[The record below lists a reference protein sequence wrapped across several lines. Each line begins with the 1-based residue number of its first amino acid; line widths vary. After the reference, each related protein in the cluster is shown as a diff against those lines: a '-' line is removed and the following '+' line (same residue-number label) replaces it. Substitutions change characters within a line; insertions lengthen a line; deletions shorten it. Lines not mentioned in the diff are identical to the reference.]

1 MNPPTTKSA
10 SWAQAW
16 LTGRESSAPGLSM
29 LTSAYK
35 QSSWVYA
42 CITTL
47 AESVSAIP
55 LRFVDKNGNPDTSAF
70 TLQLSTLFDNPHPQL
85 DRFQFWELIVIW
97 LCLRGEAFIYP
108 NLDGRVTRVPN
119 SLSILSPD
127 CLHEI
132 IRNGEL
138 AGWRYSGCSTS
149 DLRSPTS
156 ILLPEELIHIKLP
169 NPFNVFRGLS
179 PLTVAWLAAQ
189 TDYAASQFMKGTML
203 NNADTGLIVITDNQP
218 TAEQKEEMLAL
229 LRDRK
234 RRAGT
239 PDIPL
244 FLWGGAKVEKPT
256 ISAVD
261 LQFLENRK
269 FNRQEICAIFK
280 VPQELIGFTE
290 DANRSVSDAM
300 RLNFMENRV
309 APLCRRLEAA
319 IQPLIDRLTG
329 AHNRNHT
336 LTPNLY
342 HSSTNAPG
350 GTSYTS
356 PTSSFIKAQFHLAS
370 TPIMQSAQRARFETA
385 TKLFSMGIP
394 LNIINKNLDLG
405 LPKLPH
411 GDKVY
416 LPTKLQEVGSVL
428 PDDPAPE
435 EPQHEDATSR
445 CLRLL
450 PLLNFTSRVGTA
462 RCAARP
468 ENAPVNGKERH

>member
-1 MNPPTTKSA
+1 MSFLKSLFTKFGTRQSANGNPTTKSWA
-10 SWAQAW
+10 SAW
-16 LTGRESSAPGLSM
+16 LTAREDTLAGHSF
-29 LTSAYK
+29 LTSAYQ

-55 LRFVDKNGNPDTSAF
+55 FRFVSGNNSEPIQNPKSEIEN
-70 TLQLSTLFDNPHPQL
+70 LFNNPHPQL

-108 NLDGRVTRVPN
+108 IPN
-119 SLSILSPD
+119 SIGNRQSAIANLLILCPD
-127 CLHEI
+127 HLHEI
-132 IRNGEL
+132 ILNGQL
-138 AGWRYSGCSTS
+138 AGWRYTASGISAFS
-149 DLRSPTS
+149 FGDSALAHSSFGS
-156 ILLPEELIHIKLP
+156 ILLPEELIHIKTP
-169 NPFNVFRGLS
+169 NPFNFWRGLS
-179 PLTVAWLAAQ
+179 PLTVAWLSAQ
-189 TDYAASQFMKGTML
+189 TDYAAAQFMKGLMF
-203 NNADTGLIVITDNQP
+203 NNADTGLIVTTDAQLSP
-218 TAEQKEEMLAL
+218 EQREVIEAAL
-229 LRDRK
+229 RNRK
-234 RRAGT
+234 RSAGT
-239 PDIPL
+239 PDKPV
-244 FLWGGAKVEKPT
+244 FLGGGVKIEKPS

-319 IQPLIDRLTG
+319 MQPLIDQL
-329 AHNRNHT
+329 N
-336 LTPNLY
+336 
-342 HSSTNAPG
+342 PG
-350 GTSYTS
+350 GRGSTRAVRGE
-356 PTSSFIKAQFHLAS
+356 FHIKS

-416 LPTKLQEVGSVL
+416 LPTKLQEIGSSGTDD
-428 PDDPAPE
+428 PGREEPQQQDDPA
-435 EPQHEDATSR
+435 DR

-450 PLLNFTSRVGTA
+450 PLLNL
-462 RCAARP
+462 
-468 ENAPVNGKERH
+468 NGNHRRFS